1 MNLRMVRSSAAG
13 LLAVSALTL
22 GSAACAEDAEAP
34 ASAGRDLTGVWTNRS
49 LTPLER
55 PASDEGLV
63 ISEEEA
69 LKREAAAA
77 NEMAVANARSDHDDE
92 LLNDGDATAG
102 YNAFWVDP
110 GSRVTRINGEART
123 SGVVSTDDGRIPF
136 INRAKSTSVVRQQ
149 GIEYVTGRGDYLGPE
164 DIPLRERCLI
174 GFGNTGGPGM
184 LNTLYNNTYRFVLT
198 EDHLMILVEMVHDAR
213 IAPIF
218 DTKAEAQASHK
229 PDAIAQWLGDTVAWW
244 EGDTLVMETVNVH
257 PAQAAQ
263 SNIPLSPEGKVT
275 ERLRRVSNDQIYYA
289 FEYDDPGHYSE
300 PWKAELSFSAVDG
313 DGDVYEYACH
323 EGNYAMLGILGGA
336 RLAEREEEQVASR

>member
-1 MNLRMVRSSAAG
+1 MSLRMVRLSTAG
-13 LLAVSALTL
+13 MLAVSALAL
-22 GSAACAEDAEAP
+22 AGAACAEDAAGT
-34 ASAGRDLTGVWTNRS
+34 ASNARDLNGVWTNRS

-55 PASDEGLV
+55 VASDKGLV
-63 ISEEEA
+63 ISEDEA

-77 NEMAVANARSDHDDE
+77 DQMAVANARSDHEDE

-123 SGVVSTDDGRIPF
+123 SGVVSTEDGRIPF
-136 INRAKSTSVVRQQ
+136 IDRAKSTSVVRQQ
-149 GIEYVTGRGDYLGPE
+149 GVEYVTGRGDYLGPE
-164 DIPLRERCLI
+164 DVPLRERCLI

-198 EDHLMILVEMVHDAR
+198 DDHLVILVEMVHDAR

-218 DTKAEAQASHK
+218 DSKAEAQASHK

-257 PAQAAQ
+257 PAQASQ
-263 SNIPLSPEGKVT
+263 SNVPLSPEGKVT
-275 ERLRRVSNDQIYYA
+275 ERLRRVSDDQIHYS
-289 FEYDDPGHYSE
+289 FEFDDPGHYSE
-300 PWKAELSFSAVDG
+300 PWTAELSFSPVE
-313 DGDVYEYACH
+313 GDVYKYACH
-323 EGNYAMLGILGGA
+323 EGNYAMNGILGGA
-336 RLAEREEEQVASR
+336 RLAEREKAQVASR